1 MSRFEAVDL
10 QQWADDYK
18 AQNSTLFSADPE
30 FRRWF
35 DEEYVPLGGA
45 WQY

>member
-1 MSRFEAVDL
+1 MPRFVPVEI
-10 QQWADDYK
+10 QQWLDDYRTE
-18 AQNSTLFSADPE
+18 NSELIDADPE
-30 FRRWF
+30 FRRWL